1 MKNEKICS
9 FSENKKAKNKI
20 FLMQTEITELLDAI
34 SKETEP
40 EKYFTKV
47 ILFLSQDFCKKC
59 EIIWPEGQKFFHLK
73 KIGRNKI
80 EKTEY
85 ESEPQIQENGYKIVS
100 LDVPSFFP
108 QKAFIKYKPKVK
120 LSWKRFSEILNIIS
134 CGAEIVIERRK
145 KLGDI
150 HNLGIARENL
160 IKSVVEISNLW
171 HKVYEKYSDK
181 KSLLNEI
188 ILSIKKIIPAE
199 NVGAVI
205 LFENEMIEIFSDE
218 KDGEFKKFLEIKL
231 KNPDFAETLPIYIVE
246 IKGEKISG
254 LIGIKFSQKVEDE
267 NLKIITAVFS
277 SIPKIYEF
285 QKTQEEKIKNEVQ
298 KILEELETGIAILH
312 KSDHNILL
320 SNKKYHQIVE
330 NIEKIK
336 DVVMSEI
343 NFLSVFGIQG
353 FKKLNLAEKIIN
365 IYTKPLEDDR
375 ILIEIQETTKEEG
388 ENIERILLKIQLIRK
403 IINLILSIAEK
414 ELEVEKT
421 QKTTNSLL
429 SLLEKSIRED
439 PFTPAELKESVLPL
453 QNKFEGKLDMDSAIE
468 NAKNLPKNFLLIFTF
483 LISNLIKIS
492 IETREKCRAKMKI
505 GEVSNEISVECN
517 LQQEGKRSKIKFIED
532 ELDEVIDKLGGT
544 ISIHKDKNEMKVSI
558 SIPKTE

>member
-1 MKNEKICS
+1 
-9 FSENKKAKNKI
+9 
-20 FLMQTEITELLDAI
+20 MQTEITELLNAI
-34 SKETEP
+34 SKEIDL

-47 ILFLSQDFCKKC
+47 IFFLSQDFCKKC
-59 EIIWPEGQKFFHLK
+59 EIIWPEGQNFFHLK
-73 KIGRNKI
+73 KVGRNKV
-80 EKTEY
+80 EKAEY

-150 HNLGIARENL
+150 HNLEIGRENL
-160 IKSVVEISNLW
+160 IRSAIEISNLW

-181 KSLLNEI
+181 KSFLNEI
-188 ILSIKKIIPAE
+188 IFSIKKIIPAE
-199 NVGAVI
+199 NIGLVI
-205 LFENEMIEIFSDE
+205 FFENEMIEIFLDE
-218 KDGEFKKFLEIKL
+218 KDEEFKKFLETKL
-231 KNPDFAETLPIYIVE
+231 KNPDLPETLPIYIAE

-254 LIGIKFSQKVEDE
+254 LIGFKFSQKVEDE

-312 KSDHNILL
+312 KSDHKTLF
-320 SNKKYHQIVE
+320 SNRKYQQIIE
-330 NIEKIK
+330 NIEKLK
-336 DVVMSEI
+336 DIVLSEI

-353 FKKLNLAEKIIN
+353 FKKLNLAKKDIN

-375 ILIEIQETTKEEG
+375 ILIEIQETTKEE
-388 ENIERILLKIQLIRK
+388 EESTERILLKIQLIKK
-403 IINLILSIAEK
+403 IINVILSIAEK

-429 SLLEKSIRED
+429 SLLEKSIREE
-439 PFTPAELKESVLPL
+439 PFTPTELKEFVLPL
-453 QNKFEGKLDMDSAIE
+453 QNKFEGKLDMDTAIE
-468 NAKNLPKNFLLIFTF
+468 NAKSLPKNFLLIFIF

-505 GEVSNEISVECN
+505 GEVSDEISVECE

-532 ELDEVIDKLGGT
+532 ELDDVIDKLGGT
-544 ISIHKDKNEMKVSI
+544 ISIHKDKSEMKISI
-558 SIPKTE
+558 SIPKIE